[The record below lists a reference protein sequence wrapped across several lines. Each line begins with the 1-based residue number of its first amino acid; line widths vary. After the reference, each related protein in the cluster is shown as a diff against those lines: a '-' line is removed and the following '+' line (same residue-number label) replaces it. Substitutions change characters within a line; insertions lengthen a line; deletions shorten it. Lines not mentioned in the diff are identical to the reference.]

1 MSKFSFE
8 KICENPPHAIILESL
23 NSEKANE
30 EALKIAK
37 SILCLSGDK
46 KPCGQCGSCVKVEK
60 GFHPDLKIISL
71 EKDAKSIKIEEI
83 RNVRQDAYILPNEG
97 AYKVYIFTPAEALT
111 VQAQN
116 AFIKILEEPPKN
128 VVFILVCKSSDLL
141 LSTVLS
147 RCEIFNLSES
157 EDETFGPELENK
169 CSEVLSLSFAGKPS
183 EVLKILATLPADRTF
198 LKNFVLCL
206 MKGLIG
212 LVKNSGSGVS
222 LERADKMLESLKFCF
237 ELINKN
243 VNINLIISMVSI
255 ALQKGG

>member
-23 NSEKANE
+23 NSENANK

-37 SILCLSGDK
+37 SILCLASEK
-46 KPCGQCGSCVKVEK
+46 KPCGQCGSCVKVAK
-60 GFHPDLKIISL
+60 GFHPDLKIVSL
-71 EKDAKSIKIEEI
+71 EKDTKSIKIEEI

-97 AYKVYIFTPAEALT
+97 TYKVYIFTPAEALT

-116 AFIKILEEPPKN
+116 AFIKILEEPPRN

-147 RCEIFNLSES
+147 RCEIFNLNES
-157 EDETFGPELENK
+157 EDETFDTELENK
-169 CSEVLSLSFAGKPS
+169 CGEVLNLSFAGKPS
-183 EVLKILATLPADRTF
+183 EVLKVLASLPADRTF

-212 LVKNSGSGVS
+212 LVKNPQSDVS
-222 LERADKMLESLKFCF
+222 LERVDKMFDDLKFCF
-237 ELINKN
+237 ELISKN
-243 VNINLIISMVSI
+243 VNINLIISMVSM
-255 ALQKGG
+255 AL

>member
-1 MSKFSFE
+1 MNKFSFE

-23 NSEKANE
+23 NTQKANE

-37 SILCLSGDK
+37 RVLCLSDGA
-46 KPCGQCGSCVKVEK
+46 KPCEKCGSCVKITK

-97 AYKVYIFTPAEALT
+97 AYKVYIFSSAEALT

-147 RCEIFNLSES
+147 RCEIFNLNES
-157 EDETFGPELENK
+157 EDETFDFELENECK
-169 CSEVLSLSFAGKPS
+169 RILKLSFEGKSSQILEILAKLPS
-183 EVLKILATLPADRTF
+183 ERTF

-206 MKGLIG
+206 MKGLIN
-212 LVKNSGSGVS
+212 LVKNTQSGVS
-222 LERADKMLESLKFCF
+222 LERADKMLGDLKFCF

-243 VNINLIISMVSI
+243 VNVNLIISMVSM
-255 ALQKGG
+255 AL

>member
-1 MSKFSFE
+1 MNKFNFE

-23 NSEKANE
+23 NAEKSNE
-30 EALKIAK
+30 EALEIAR
-37 SILCLSGDK
+37 SILCLASEK
-46 KPCGQCGSCVKVEK
+46 KPCGQCGSCIKIAK

-71 EKDAKSIKIEEI
+71 EKDIKSIKIEEI

-97 AYKVYIFTPAEALT
+97 TYKVYIFTPAEALT

-147 RCEIFNLSES
+147 RCEIFNLNES
-157 EDETFGPELENK
+157 KDETFDPELENK
-169 CSEVLSLSFAGKPS
+169 CSEVLNFSFSGKPS
-183 EVLKILATLPADRTF
+183 EVLKILAGLPVDRAF

-206 MKGLIG
+206 MKGLISF
-212 LVKNSGSGVS
+212 VKNPQSGIS
-222 LERADKMLESLKFCF
+222 LERVDKMLDGLKFCF

-243 VNINLIISMVSI
+243 VNVNLIISMVSM

>member
-1 MSKFSFE
+1 MSKFNFE
-8 KICENPPHAIILESL
+8 KICENPPHAIILESF
-23 NSEKANE
+23 NAEKANE

-37 SILCLSGDK
+37 SMLCLSGEK
-46 KPCGQCGSCVKVEK
+46 KPCGQCGSCVKVAK

-71 EKDAKSIKIEEI
+71 EKNAKSIKIEEI

-97 AYKVYIFTPAEALT
+97 VYKVYVFTPAEALT

-147 RCEIFNLSES
+147 RCEIFNLNES
-157 EDETFGPELENK
+157 EDETFDFELENK
-169 CSEVLSLSFAGKPS
+169 CSEVLNLSFAGKPS
-183 EVLKILATLPADRTF
+183 EVLKILASLPSDRVF

-212 LVKNSGSGVS
+212 LVRNPQSEVT
-222 LERADKMLESLKFCF
+222 LERVDKMLDDLKFCF

-243 VNINLIISMVSI
+243 VNVNLIISMVSM
-255 ALQKGG
+255 AL